1 MSGKRSNTTFEQPVY
16 IVCFTD
22 CKILVFEK
30 DTRIT
35 PSTNA
40 HGSLDYL
47 DVLKNLGLTILAP
60 LVVGQIIQ
68 WMFPQKV
75 AAIKEKCRL
84 GDINSLALLALV
96 WSVFSDAI
104 ASNSFSAVGATDIV
118 AIAIINA
125 GFYISFSLF
134 CMFAARLPVPRCL
147 KTPKWVKK
155 LRYSREDTVAVMV
168 SGIRTLLTSVF
179 ILIDI

>member
-1 MSGKRSNTTFEQPVY
+1 MNLGVMIFANSSTT
-16 IVCFTD
+16 
-22 CKILVFEK
+22 VFEK
-30 DTRIT
+30 DTRIS
-35 PSTNA
+35 PSTSA
-40 HGSLDYL
+40 HGSLDYV

-60 LVVGQIIQ
+60 LVVGQFIQ
-68 WMFPQKV
+68 WLFPNKV
-75 AAIKEKCRL
+75 EAIKEKCRL

-125 GFYISFSLF
+125 GFYISFSLL
-134 CMFAARLPVPRCL
+134 CLTAARLPLPRWI
-147 KTPKWVKK
+147 KTPNWVKR

-168 SGIRTLLTSVF
+168 SE
-179 ILIDI
+179 ILFQLSAVKAR